1 MTVTTQNTQELKI
14 EIPEGFEIDS
24 FDKESGKIKI
34 KAKPKSVFEQFRT
47 VEDVLSYYKLS
58 VEQFNSRHQGM
69 TEDVQAY
76 CFLKMLVAAL
86 NDGWIPNW
94 DNSNEYK
101 YYPYFD
107 MRGSSGFR
115 FDDYDHWNSGSN
127 VGSRLAYKSR
137 ELAEHAAK
145 HFAAEYRKFMMIN

>member
-1 MTVTTQNTQELKI
+1 MTQNTQTLKI
-14 EIPEGFEIDS
+14 EIPDGYEIDS
-24 FDKESGKIKI
+24 FDKESGKITI
-34 KAKPKSVFEQFRT
+34 KEKPKSVFERFRT

-69 TEDVQAY
+69 TEDVAAY

-86 NDGWIPNW
+86 NDGWVPNW
-94 DNSNEYK
+94 DNSNKAK

-115 FDDYDHWNSGSN
+115 FDGCDSWNSYSY

-145 HFAAEYRKFMMIN
+145 HFTAEYRKFMTIN